1 MAMNLNQQNEASV
14 LRLIDAI
21 CSQCPRQISEKMLA
35 DFAKQVWYG
44 ELDLA
49 PLLRES
55 LVQTGVA
62 DESRRRL
69 LYVVDRL
76 TCYPCMLRSKAAELR
91 AFLKEWAGLKPAQ
104 PTSYAIGLASRHM
117 LDKKAF
123 EWGLE
128 EDITPQ
134 MKLVLKYQT
143 RHYAA
148 SLGRLTGYSE
158 P

>member
-1 MAMNLNQQNEASV
+1 MAMSLNQQNEASI

-21 CSQCPRQISEKMLA
+21 CSQCPRQISEKTLA

-49 PLLRES
+49 PLFRKR
-55 LVQTGVA
+55 LVQAGVA

-76 TCYPCMLRSKAAELR
+76 TCYPCMLRSKAAQLR
-91 AFLKEWAGLKPAQ
+91 EVLTEWANLKPAQ
-104 PTSYAIGLASRHM
+104 PTSYAVGLASRHM

-128 EDITPQ
+128 EDITSQ
-134 MKLVLKYQT
+134 MKFVLKYQT

-158 P
+158 S

>member
-1 MAMNLNQQNEASV
+1 MAMSLNQQNEASI

-21 CSQCPRQISEKMLA
+21 GSQCPRQVSEKTLA

-91 AFLKEWAGLKPAQ
+91 AFLKEWAGLKPVQ
-104 PTSYAIGLASRHM
+104 PTSYAVGLASRHM

-148 SLGRLTGYSE
+148 SLGKLTGYSE

>member
-1 MAMNLNQQNEASV
+1 
-14 LRLIDAI
+14 
-21 CSQCPRQISEKMLA
+21 
-35 DFAKQVWYG
+35 
-44 ELDLA
+44 
-49 PLLRES
+49 
-55 LVQTGVA
+55 
-62 DESRRRL
+62 
-69 LYVVDRL
+69 
-76 TCYPCMLRSKAAELR
+76 MLRSKAAELR
-91 AFLKEWAGLKPAQ
+91 AFLKEWAGLKPVQ
-104 PTSYAIGLASRHM
+104 PTSYAVGLASRHM

-148 SLGRLTGYSE
+148 SLGKLTGYSE

>member
-1 MAMNLNQQNEASV
+1 
-14 LRLIDAI
+14 
-21 CSQCPRQISEKMLA
+21 
-35 DFAKQVWYG
+35 
-44 ELDLA
+44 
-49 PLLRES
+49 
-55 LVQTGVA
+55 
-62 DESRRRL
+62 
-69 LYVVDRL
+69 
-76 TCYPCMLRSKAAELR
+76 MLRSKAALLR
-91 AFLKEWAGLKPAQ
+91 EVLKEWAELKPSQ
-104 PTSYAIGLASRHM
+104 PTLNAVELAVRHM

-134 MKLVLKYQT
+134 MKSVLRYQT